1 MNTKRQTIWLVSM
14 LSLMVVLSAYY
25 LFTQEIGNKDQ
36 VSDVTQLQNVAEVAN
51 VDGSNA
57 TETSGGAEQEGDY
70 TISEV
75 DQEVLNQLQADNFFD
90 NSTFSALEL
99 KREQLLENEQNRINA
114 TIADVNADAE
124 SSMAAL
130 AEMAE
135 LEESMDKITQLE
147 NKLMETYE
155 IAVISPEVDDKYK
168 VVVSSDTLE
177 KKQAAQ
183 IIDEV
188 ITAMELRPEQVSV
201 QFVSNP

>member
-25 LFTQEIGNKDQ
+25 LFTQEIGDKDQ

-57 TETSGGAEQEGDY
+57 TETSSGAEQEGDY
-70 TISEV
+70 TISDV

-90 NSTFSALEL
+90 SSTFGALEL